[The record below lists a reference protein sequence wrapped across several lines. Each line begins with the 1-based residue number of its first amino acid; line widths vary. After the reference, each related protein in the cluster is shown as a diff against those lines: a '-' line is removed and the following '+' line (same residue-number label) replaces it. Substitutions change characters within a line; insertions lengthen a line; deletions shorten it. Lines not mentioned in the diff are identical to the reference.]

1 MSRTVKT
8 FVCCGGVYRTKLF
21 AAVQGIDLLYRFE
34 KASPLEILEFAEV
47 RIEDEWFKLDNREAI
62 NNFIV
67 DPLGYAT
74 PLFVLKEVCSA
85 VKFINYG
92 FLEHWEGVKIPRRF
106 QSQAETI
113 KSDYTAPLISNLI
126 QADKATLR
134 ELEEYYSVEDAFKMF
149 DIVLVNTVNKA
160 HANEF
165 AEKEAKR
172 NRK

>member
-1 MSRTVKT
+1 M
-8 FVCCGGVYRTKLF
+8 
-21 AAVQGIDLLYRFE
+21 LYRFE

-47 RIEDEWFKLDNREAI
+47 HVDGEWFKLNNRDAI
-62 NNFIV
+62 NDFIV
-67 DPLGYAT
+67 DPIGIST

-85 VKFINYG
+85 VKFVNYG
-92 FLEHWEGVKIPRRF
+92 FLADWKGVTIPRRF
-106 QSQAETI
+106 QNQAETI

-160 HANEF
+160 YAQEE